1 MKKLLLF
8 CVISVV
14 SLLFIT
20 FNVKTNKYTKI
31 VFEMPVNRASQ
42 DLSGGEIGTITID
55 NPTKVVLQK
64 KIDLH
69 NIIRQ
74 LIQIHLIV

>member
-1 MKKLLLF
+1 MYIYLELVLIISFYYIKIVIQGVGGERNRMKKLLLF

-31 VFEMPVNRASQ
+31 VFEMPVNRA
-42 DLSGGEIGTITID
+42 
-55 NPTKVVLQK
+55 
-64 KIDLH
+64 
-69 NIIRQ
+69 
-74 LIQIHLIV
+74 